1 MPKAYEGTAT
11 VPMGKHKVVYAFRNA
26 AGPHTS
32 MGI

>member
-1 MPKAYEGTAT
+1 MPKAYEGTANA
-11 VPMGKHKVVYAFRNA
+11 PMGKHKVVCAFRNA